1 MLMLTWCEIRSNT
14 RTAAEKVYM
23 LGTKCA
29 ADLNV
34 FLRLS
39 VNTSDKDE
47 AKAPFLMT
55 GLLNTSVFK
64 AGNRL
69 LYVFLMRV
77 NRWSGLFW
85 GGGEKTR
92 KEEESR
98 KTRDAIHF
106 LKPRSVSGWYSSSLH
121 AQSEQ
126 TIYLFT
132 KIIWVGSSRVRK
144 SHFLAASQH
153 TEEAVLPVPQG
164 RGGSTQKTT
173 STPLR
178 LDSEQ
183 SRGMEESGRK

>member
-1 MLMLTWCEIRSNT
+1 
-14 RTAAEKVYM
+14 M
-23 LGTKCA
+23 LGIKCA

-47 AKAPFLMT
+47 AKTPFLMT
-55 GLLNTSVFK
+55 ELLNTSVFK
-64 AGNRL
+64 AGNRS

-85 GGGEKTR
+85 GGGEETR

-132 KIIWVGSSRVRK
+132 KII
-144 SHFLAASQH
+144 
-153 TEEAVLPVPQG
+153 
-164 RGGSTQKTT
+164 
-173 STPLR
+173 
-178 LDSEQ
+178 
-183 SRGMEESGRK
+183 